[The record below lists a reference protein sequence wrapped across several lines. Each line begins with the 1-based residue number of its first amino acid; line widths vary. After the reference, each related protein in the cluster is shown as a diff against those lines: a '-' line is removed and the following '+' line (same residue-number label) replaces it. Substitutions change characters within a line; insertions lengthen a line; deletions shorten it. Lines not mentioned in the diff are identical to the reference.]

1 LVVPKII
8 NVMHAG
14 IGITFVIQICPKH
27 DSADLAQ
34 TSWSRLMQHRSIPQR
49 PRIREPLP
57 VAQKTVKSAGRVL
70 EILEYFDDV
79 QQPATV
85 MEVAD
90 TLGYPQSS
98 TSALLRSLVAL
109 GYLDYDRYKR
119 TYVTSHRVALL
130 GSWLNSDFVSEGS
143 VISLMKELGEM
154 TGDTIILAM
163 RNGLYVQYIHIIQA
177 TSAARLHVTLG
188 TTRPLA
194 ASGSGFAMLS
204 TMSDQEIKRIVM
216 RINAEAEEGKT
227 LIKLSDVM
235 HHVAHTRD
243 KGYAFSCDAV
253 TRGGGVIAAPLP
265 GPQSSPALV
274 IGIGG
279 ISEVMRARE
288 NELATMLTGCIGA
301 RLGKRPPV
309 SPELEDAKADPLL
322 HAILRS
328 RMVASSV

>member
-1 LVVPKII
+1 VQNRSVV
-8 NVMHAG
+8 
-14 IGITFVIQICPKH
+14 
-27 DSADLAQ
+27 
-34 TSWSRLMQHRSIPQR
+34 QR

-130 GSWLNSDFVSEGS
+130 GSWVNSDFVSEGS
-143 VISLMKELGEM
+143 VISLMKELNEL
-154 TGDTIILAM
+154 TGDTIILAT
-163 RNGLYVQYIHIIQA
+163 RNGLFVQYIHLIQA

-188 TTRPLA
+188 TTRPIA
-194 ASGSGFAMLS
+194 ASVSGFAMLS
-204 TMSDQEIKRIVM
+204 TLTDHEIRRIVM
-216 RINAEAEEGKT
+216 RVNAETEDGKP
-227 LIKLSDVM
+227 LVKLADVM
-235 HHVAHTRD
+235 EHVNHTRE
-243 KGYAFSCDAV
+243 KGYAFSCDMV
-253 TRGGGVIAAPLP
+253 TRGGGMIAAPLP
-265 GPQSSPALV
+265 GPMGGQPLV

-288 NELATMLTGCIGA
+288 IELVSVLTGCLSA
-301 RLGKRPPV
+301 RFGKPQPRV
-309 SPELEDAKADPLL
+309 NEIIEQASGDPLL
-322 HAILRS
+322 QAIMRA
-328 RMVASSV
+328 RVAAPAR

>member
-1 LVVPKII
+1 MP
-8 NVMHAG
+8 N
-14 IGITFVIQICPKH
+14 
-27 DSADLAQ
+27 
-34 TSWSRLMQHRSIPQR
+34 RSVPQR

-70 EILEYFDDV
+70 EIFEYFDDV

-98 TSALLRSLVAL
+98 TSALLRSLVTL

-130 GSWLNSDFVSEGS
+130 GSWVNSDFVSEGS
-143 VISLMKELGEM
+143 VISLMKELSEL

-163 RNGLYVQYIHIIQA
+163 RNGLYVQYIHVIQA

-194 ASGSGFAMLS
+194 ASGTGYAMLS
-204 TMSDQEIKRIVM
+204 TMTDHEIKRIVM
-216 RINAEAEEGKT
+216 RVNADAADGKP
-227 LIKLSDVM
+227 LVKLSDLM
-235 HHVAHTRD
+235 EHVVHTRE
-243 KGYAFSCDAV
+243 KGYTFSCDIV
-253 TRGGGVIAAPLP
+253 TRGGGMLAAALP
-265 GPQSSPALV
+265 GPLNSPALV

-288 NELATMLTGCIGA
+288 TELAGMLTNCIAA
-301 RLGKRPPV
+301 RFGKRQPV
-309 SPELEDAKADPLL
+309 SSAIEEATGDPLL
-322 HAILRS
+322 QAILRT
-328 RMVASSV
+328 RMATPTA

>member
-1 LVVPKII
+1 
-8 NVMHAG
+8 
-14 IGITFVIQICPKH
+14 
-27 DSADLAQ
+27 
-34 TSWSRLMQHRSIPQR
+34 
-49 PRIREPLP
+49 

-98 TSALLRSLVAL
+98 TSALLRSLVSL
-109 GYLDYDRYKR
+109 GYLDYDRFKR

-130 GSWLNSDFVSEGS
+130 GNWVNSDFISEGS
-143 VISLMKELGEM
+143 VISLMKELSEL

-163 RNGLYVQYIHIIQA
+163 RNGLYVQYIHVIQA

-194 ASGSGFAMLS
+194 ASGTGYAMLS
-204 TMSDQEIKRIVM
+204 TLSDHEIRRVVM
-216 RINAEAEEGKT
+216 RVNADADDGKP
-227 LIKLSDVM
+227 LVKLADVM
-235 HHVAHTRD
+235 PHVAHTRE
-243 KGYAFSCDAV
+243 KGYAFSCDLV
-253 TRGGGVIAAPLP
+253 TRGGGVLAAPLP
-265 GPQSSPALV
+265 GPASSPALV

-288 NELATMLTGCIGA
+288 AELAAMLTGSIAA
-301 RLGKRPPV
+301 RFGKRQQV
-309 SPELEDAKADPLL
+309 SNFIAEATGDPLL
-322 HAILRS
+322 QAILRA
-328 RMVASSV
+328 RAAPVA

>member
-1 LVVPKII
+1 VQ
-8 NVMHAG
+8 N
-14 IGITFVIQICPKH
+14 
-27 DSADLAQ
+27 
-34 TSWSRLMQHRSIPQR
+34 RSTPQR

-57 VAQKTVKSAGRVL
+57 LEQKTVKSAGRVL

-79 QQPATV
+79 QKPATV

-98 TSALLRSLVAL
+98 TSALLRSLVSL

-130 GSWLNSDFVSEGS
+130 GSWVNSDFISEGS
-143 VISLMKELGEM
+143 VISLMKELSDL

-163 RNGLYVQYIHIIQA
+163 RNGLYMQYIHVIQA

-194 ASGSGFAMLS
+194 ASGTGFAMLS
-204 TMSDQEIKRIVM
+204 TMTDHEIRRIVM
-216 RINAEAEEGKT
+216 RVNADAEEGKPH
-227 LIKLSDVM
+227 IKLAEVM
-235 HHVAHTRD
+235 EHVSHTRE
-243 KGYAFSCDAV
+243 KGYAFSCDMV
-253 TRGGGVIAAPLP
+253 TRGGGMIASPLP
-265 GPQSSPALV
+265 GPQASQALV

-288 NELATMLTGCIGA
+288 AELAGMLTGCIGM
-301 RLGKRPPV
+301 RLGKRQPHPV
-309 SPELEDAKADPLL
+309 DIETASGDPMLQ
-322 HAILRS
+322 AILRS
-328 RMVASSV
+328 RRMAADS

>member
-1 LVVPKII
+1 VQNRSVV
-8 NVMHAG
+8 
-14 IGITFVIQICPKH
+14 
-27 DSADLAQ
+27 
-34 TSWSRLMQHRSIPQR
+34 QR

-130 GSWLNSDFVSEGS
+130 GSWVNSDFVSEGS
-143 VISLMKELGEM
+143 VISLMKELNEL
-154 TGDTIILAM
+154 TGDTIILAT
-163 RNGLYVQYIHIIQA
+163 RNGLFVQYIHLIQA

-188 TTRPLA
+188 TTRPIA
-194 ASGSGFAMLS
+194 ASVSGFAMLS
-204 TMSDQEIKRIVM
+204 TLTDHEIRRIVM
-216 RINAEAEEGKT
+216 RVNAETEDGKP
-227 LIKLSDVM
+227 LVKLADVM
-235 HHVAHTRD
+235 EHVNHTRE
-243 KGYAFSCDAV
+243 KGYAFSCDMV
-253 TRGGGVIAAPLP
+253 TRGGGMIAAPLP
-265 GPQSSPALV
+265 GPLGGQPLV

-288 NELATMLTGCIGA
+288 IELVSVLTGCISA
-301 RLGKRPPV
+301 RFGKPQPRV
-309 SPELEDAKADPLL
+309 NEIIEQASGDPLL
-322 HAILRS
+322 QAIMRA
-328 RMVASSV
+328 RVAAPAR

>member
-1 LVVPKII
+1 VQNRSVV
-8 NVMHAG
+8 
-14 IGITFVIQICPKH
+14 
-27 DSADLAQ
+27 
-34 TSWSRLMQHRSIPQR
+34 QR

-130 GSWLNSDFVSEGS
+130 GSWVNSDFVSEGS
-143 VISLMKELGEM
+143 VISLMKELNEL
-154 TGDTIILAM
+154 TGDTIILAT
-163 RNGLYVQYIHIIQA
+163 RNGLFVQYIHLIQA

-188 TTRPLA
+188 TIRPIA
-194 ASGSGFAMLS
+194 ASVSGFAMLS
-204 TMSDQEIKRIVM
+204 TLTDHEIRRIVM
-216 RINAEAEEGKT
+216 RVNAETDDGKP
-227 LIKLSDVM
+227 LVKLADVM
-235 HHVAHTRD
+235 EHVNHTRE
-243 KGYAFSCDAV
+243 KGYAFSCDMV
-253 TRGGGVIAAPLP
+253 TRGGGMIAAPLP
-265 GPQSSPALV
+265 GPLGGQPLV

-288 NELATMLTGCIGA
+288 IELVSVLTGCISA
-301 RLGKRPPV
+301 RFGKPQPRV
-309 SPELEDAKADPLL
+309 NEIIEQASGDPLL
-322 HAILRS
+322 QAIMRA
-328 RMVASSV
+328 RVAAPAR

>member
-1 LVVPKII
+1 
-8 NVMHAG
+8 M
-14 IGITFVIQICPKH
+14 Q
-27 DSADLAQ
+27 
-34 TSWSRLMQHRSIPQR
+34 SRSVPQR

-57 VAQKTVKSAGRVL
+57 LEQKTVKSAGRVL

-90 TLGYPQSS
+90 MLGYPQSS
-98 TSALLRSLVAL
+98 TSALLRSLVSL

-130 GSWLNSDFVSEGS
+130 GSWVNSDFISEGS
-143 VISLMKELGEM
+143 VISLMKELSEL

-194 ASGSGFAMLS
+194 ASGTGYAMLS
-204 TMSDQEIKRIVM
+204 TLTDHEIRRIVM
-216 RINAEAEEGKT
+216 RVNAEADEGKPH
-227 LIKLSDVM
+227 LKLAEIM
-235 HHVAHTRD
+235 QHVEQARTS
-243 KGYAFSCDAV
+243 GYSFTCDMV
-253 TRGGGVIAAPLP
+253 TRGGGMIAAPLP
-265 GPQSSPALV
+265 GPHGSPALV

-288 NELATMLTGCIGA
+288 TELAGILTGCIGA
-301 RLGKRPPV
+301 RLGKREPHD
-309 SPELEDAKADPLL
+309 EDLSATIGDPMLQ
-322 HAILRS
+322 AILRS
-328 RMVASSV
+328 RRMASTS

>member
-1 LVVPKII
+1 V
-8 NVMHAG
+8 
-14 IGITFVIQICPKH
+14 QSR
-27 DSADLAQ
+27 SA
-34 TSWSRLMQHRSIPQR
+34 PQR

-57 VAQKTVKSAGRVL
+57 QEQKTVKSAGRVL

-130 GSWLNSDFVSEGS
+130 GSWVNSDFISEGS
-143 VISLMKELGEM
+143 VISLMKEMSDL

-163 RNGLYVQYIHIIQA
+163 RNGLYVQYIHVIQA

-188 TTRPLA
+188 TTRPLV
-194 ASGSGFAMLS
+194 ASGTGYAMLS
-204 TMSDQEIKRIVM
+204 TMTDHEIRRIVM
-216 RINAEAEEGKT
+216 RVNADAEDGKPH
-227 LIKLSDVM
+227 IKLAEVM
-235 HHVAHTRD
+235 QHVEHARTT
-243 KGYAFSCDAV
+243 GYAFSCDLV
-253 TRGGGVIAAPLP
+253 TRGGGMIAAPLP
-265 GPQSSPALV
+265 GPHGSHPLV

-288 NELATMLTGCIGA
+288 AELAGMLTGCIGA
-301 RLGKRPPV
+301 RLGQRTPHV
-309 SPELEDAKADPLL
+309 ASIDEAVGDPMLQ
-322 HAILRS
+322 AILRS
-328 RMVASSV
+328 RRMSAGS

>member
-1 LVVPKII
+1 MQNRSVV
-8 NVMHAG
+8 
-14 IGITFVIQICPKH
+14 
-27 DSADLAQ
+27 
-34 TSWSRLMQHRSIPQR
+34 QR

-130 GSWLNSDFVSEGS
+130 GSWVNSDFVSEGS
-143 VISLMKELGEM
+143 VISLMKELNEL
-154 TGDTIILAM
+154 TGDTIILAT
-163 RNGLYVQYIHIIQA
+163 RNGLFVQYIHLIQA

-188 TTRPLA
+188 TTRPIA
-194 ASGSGFAMLS
+194 ASVSGFAMLS
-204 TMSDQEIKRIVM
+204 TLTDHEIRRIVM
-216 RINAEAEEGKT
+216 RVNAETEDGKP
-227 LIKLSDVM
+227 LVKLADVM
-235 HHVAHTRD
+235 EHVNHTRE
-243 KGYAFSCDAV
+243 KGYAFSCDMV
-253 TRGGGVIAAPLP
+253 TRGGGMIAAPLP
-265 GPQSSPALV
+265 GPMGGQPLV

-288 NELATMLTGCIGA
+288 IELVSVLTGCLSA
-301 RLGKRPPV
+301 RFGKPQPRV
-309 SPELEDAKADPLL
+309 NEIIEQASGDPLL
-322 HAILRS
+322 QAIMRA
-328 RMVASSV
+328 RVAAPAR

>member
-1 LVVPKII
+1 MRMRPSGKGGSSLQ
-8 NVMHAG
+8 N
-14 IGITFVIQICPKH
+14 
-27 DSADLAQ
+27 
-34 TSWSRLMQHRSIPQR
+34 RSVPQR

-130 GSWLNSDFVSEGS
+130 GSWVNSDFISEGS
-143 VISLMKELGEM
+143 VISLMKELSEL

-163 RNGLYVQYIHIIQA
+163 RNGLYVQYIHVIQA

-194 ASGSGFAMLS
+194 ASGTGFAMLS
-204 TMSDQEIKRIVM
+204 TLTDHEIRRVVM
-216 RINAEAEEGKT
+216 RINADTDDGKPLVKLAE
-227 LIKLSDVM
+227 VM
-235 HHVAHTRD
+235 EHVAHTRD
-243 KGYAFSCDAV
+243 KGYAFTSDMV
-253 TRGGGVIAAPLP
+253 TRGGGIIAAPLP
-265 GPQSSPALV
+265 GPLSSPALV

-279 ISEVMRARE
+279 ISEVMRGRE
-288 NELATMLTGCIGA
+288 TELAAMLTGCIGA
-301 RLGKRPPV
+301 RLGKRLPALTPP
-309 SPELEDAKADPLL
+309 EKATGDPLL
-322 HAILRS
+322 QAILRS
-328 RMVASSV
+328 QQMAEQS

>member
-1 LVVPKII
+1 
-8 NVMHAG
+8 M
-14 IGITFVIQICPKH
+14 Q
-27 DSADLAQ
+27 
-34 TSWSRLMQHRSIPQR
+34 SRSVPQR

-57 VAQKTVKSAGRVL
+57 QEQKTVKSAGRVL

-130 GSWLNSDFVSEGS
+130 GSWVNSDFISEGS
-143 VISLMKELGEM
+143 VISLMKELSEL
-154 TGDTIILAM
+154 TGDTIILGM
-163 RNGLYVQYIHIIQA
+163 RNGLYVQYIHVIQA

-188 TTRPLA
+188 TTRPLV
-194 ASGSGFAMLS
+194 ASGTGYAMLS
-204 TMSDQEIKRIVM
+204 TMTDHEIRRIVM
-216 RINAEAEEGKT
+216 RVNADADEGKPHV
-227 LIKLSDVM
+227 KLAEVM
-235 HHVAHTRD
+235 QHVEHTRTH
-243 KGYAFSCDAV
+243 GYAFSCDLV

-265 GPQSSPALV
+265 GPQGSHGLV
-274 IGIGG
+274 VGIGG

-288 NELATMLTGCIGA
+288 AELAGMLTGCIGM
-301 RLGKRPPV
+301 RLGQRLPQ
-309 SPELEDAKADPLL
+309 ADVIEEAIGDPMLQ
-322 HAILRS
+322 AILRS
-328 RMVASSV
+328 RRLSAQA

>member
-1 LVVPKII
+1 
-8 NVMHAG
+8 
-14 IGITFVIQICPKH
+14 
-27 DSADLAQ
+27 
-34 TSWSRLMQHRSIPQR
+34 MQHRSTPPR

-85 MEVAD
+85 MEVSD

-130 GSWLNSDFVSEGS
+130 GSWVNSDFISEGS
-143 VISLMKELGEM
+143 VISLMKELNEL

-163 RNGLYVQYIHIIQA
+163 RNGLYVQYIHVIQA

-188 TTRPLA
+188 TTRQLA
-194 ASGSGFAMLS
+194 ASGTGFAMLS
-204 TMSDQEIKRIVM
+204 TLADPEIRRIVM
-216 RINAEAEEGKT
+216 RINAEAEDGRP
-227 LIKLSDVM
+227 LIKLAEVM
-235 HHVAHTRD
+235 EHVNHTRE
-243 KGYAFSCDAV
+243 KGYAFSCDQV

-265 GPQSSPALV
+265 GPAASPALV

-279 ISEVMRARE
+279 ISEVMRGRE
-288 NELATMLTGCIGA
+288 TELAGMLTGRIA
-301 RLGKRPPV
+301 TRFGKRQV
-309 SPELEDAKADPLL
+309 ANAAIEEASGDRLL
-322 HAILRS
+322 QAILRS
-328 RMVASSV
+328 RAEAQSV

>member
-1 LVVPKII
+1 VQ
-8 NVMHAG
+8 NR
-14 IGITFVIQICPKH
+14 
-27 DSADLAQ
+27 SAV
-34 TSWSRLMQHRSIPQR
+34 QR

-130 GSWLNSDFVSEGS
+130 GSWVNSDFVSEGS
-143 VISLMKELGEM
+143 VISLMKELNEL
-154 TGDTIILAM
+154 TGDTIILAT
-163 RNGLYVQYIHIIQA
+163 RNGLFVQYIHLIQA

-188 TTRPLA
+188 TTRPIA
-194 ASGSGFAMLS
+194 ASVSGFAMLS
-204 TMSDQEIKRIVM
+204 TLTDHEIRRIVM
-216 RINAEAEEGKT
+216 RVNAETDDGKP
-227 LIKLSDVM
+227 LVKLADVM
-235 HHVAHTRD
+235 EHVNHTRE
-243 KGYAFSCDAV
+243 KGYAFSCDMV
-253 TRGGGVIAAPLP
+253 TRGGGMIAAPLP
-265 GPQSSPALV
+265 GPLGAQPLV

-288 NELATMLTGCIGA
+288 IELVSVLTGCISA
-301 RLGKRPPV
+301 RFGKPQPRV
-309 SPELEDAKADPLL
+309 NEIIEQASGDPLL
-322 HAILRS
+322 QAIMRA
-328 RMVASSV
+328 RVAAPAR

>member
-1 LVVPKII
+1 VQ
-8 NVMHAG
+8 N
-14 IGITFVIQICPKH
+14 
-27 DSADLAQ
+27 
-34 TSWSRLMQHRSIPQR
+34 RSMPQR

-57 VAQKTVKSAGRVL
+57 VGQKTVKSAGRVL

-109 GYLDYDRYKR
+109 GYLEYDRYKR

-130 GSWLNSDFVSEGS
+130 GSWVNSDFISEGS
-143 VISLMKELGEM
+143 VISLMKELREL

-163 RNGLYVQYIHIIQA
+163 RNGLYVQYIHVIQA

-194 ASGSGFAMLS
+194 ASGTGFAMLS
-204 TMSDQEIKRIVM
+204 TMSDHEVRRIVM
-216 RINAEAEEGKT
+216 RINADAEDDKP
-227 LIKLSDVM
+227 LVKLADVM
-235 HHVAHTRD
+235 EHVAHARA
-243 KGYAFSCDAV
+243 KGYAFSCDLV

-265 GPQSSPALV
+265 APLGSPPLV

-279 ISEVMRARE
+279 ITEVMRGRE
-288 NELATMLTGCIGA
+288 AELAAILTGCISA
-301 RLGKRPPV
+301 CLGKRPHGV
-309 SPELEDAKADPLL
+309 NIADNVTGDPLL
-322 HAILRS
+322 QAILRS
-328 RMVASSV
+328 RQMTEQG

>member
-1 LVVPKII
+1 MP
-8 NVMHAG
+8 N
-14 IGITFVIQICPKH
+14 
-27 DSADLAQ
+27 
-34 TSWSRLMQHRSIPQR
+34 RSVPQR

-70 EILEYFDDV
+70 EIFEYFDDV

-98 TSALLRSLVAL
+98 TSALLRSLVTL

-130 GSWLNSDFVSEGS
+130 GSWVNSDFVSEGS
-143 VISLMKELGEM
+143 VISLMKELSEL

-163 RNGLYVQYIHIIQA
+163 RNGLYVQYIHVVQA

-194 ASGSGFAMLS
+194 ASGTGYAMLS
-204 TMSDQEIKRIVM
+204 TMTDHEIKRIVM
-216 RINAEAEEGKT
+216 RVNADAADGKP
-227 LIKLSDVM
+227 LVKLSDLM
-235 HHVAHTRD
+235 EHVVHTRE
-243 KGYAFSCDAV
+243 KGYTFSCDIV
-253 TRGGGVIAAPLP
+253 TRGGGMLAAALP
-265 GPQSSPALV
+265 GPLNSPALV

-288 NELATMLTGCIGA
+288 TELAGMLTNCIAA
-301 RLGKRPPV
+301 RFGKRQPV
-309 SPELEDAKADPLL
+309 SSAIEEAPGDPLL
-322 HAILRS
+322 QAILRT
-328 RMVASSV
+328 RMATPTA

>member
-1 LVVPKII
+1 VQNRSVV
-8 NVMHAG
+8 
-14 IGITFVIQICPKH
+14 
-27 DSADLAQ
+27 
-34 TSWSRLMQHRSIPQR
+34 QR

-130 GSWLNSDFVSEGS
+130 GSWVNSDFVSEGS
-143 VISLMKELGEM
+143 VISLMKELNEL
-154 TGDTIILAM
+154 TGDTIILAT
-163 RNGLYVQYIHIIQA
+163 RNGLFVQYIHLIQA

-188 TTRPLA
+188 TTRPIA
-194 ASGSGFAMLS
+194 ASVSGFAMLS
-204 TMSDQEIKRIVM
+204 TLTDHEIRRIVM
-216 RINAEAEEGKT
+216 RVNAETEDGKP
-227 LIKLSDVM
+227 LVKLADVM
-235 HHVAHTRD
+235 EHVNHTRE
-243 KGYAFSCDAV
+243 KGYAFSCDMV
-253 TRGGGVIAAPLP
+253 TRGGGMIAAPLP
-265 GPQSSPALV
+265 GPLGGQPLV

-288 NELATMLTGCIGA
+288 IELVSVLTGCLSA
-301 RLGKRPPV
+301 RFGKPQPRV
-309 SPELEDAKADPLL
+309 NEIIEQASGDPLL
-322 HAILRS
+322 QAIMRA
-328 RMVASSV
+328 RVAAPAR

>member
-1 LVVPKII
+1 MYHIR
-8 NVMHAG
+8 
-14 IGITFVIQICPKH
+14 
-27 DSADLAQ
+27 DLNAAQ
-34 TSWSRLMQHRSIPQR
+34 CCYRIEVRPPQESPVQNRTAPQR

-57 VAQKTVKSAGRVL
+57 LEQKTVKSAGRVL

-109 GYLDYDRYKR
+109 GYLDYDRFKR

-130 GSWLNSDFVSEGS
+130 GSWVNSDFISEGS
-143 VISLMKELGEM
+143 VISLMKELSEL

-163 RNGLYVQYIHIIQA
+163 RNGFYVQYIHVIQA

-194 ASGSGFAMLS
+194 ASGTGYAMLS
-204 TMSDQEIKRIVM
+204 TMTDHEIKRIVM
-216 RINAEAEEGKT
+216 RVNADAEDGKPHVKLAEVMSHVEHARAEGYSFT
-227 LIKLSDVM
+227 
-235 HHVAHTRD
+235 
-243 KGYAFSCDAV
+243 CDMV
-253 TRGGGVIAAPLP
+253 TRGGGMIAAPLP
-265 GPQSSPALV
+265 GPQGSPALV

-279 ISEVMRARE
+279 ISEVMRARQA
-288 NELATMLTGCIGA
+288 ELAGTLTGCIGA
-301 RLGKRPPV
+301 RLGKRVPH
-309 SPELEDAKADPLL
+309 SDAIESASSDPMLQ
-322 HAILRS
+322 AILRAQ
-328 RMVASSV
+328 RTAAAS

>member
-1 LVVPKII
+1 VQ
-8 NVMHAG
+8 N
-14 IGITFVIQICPKH
+14 
-27 DSADLAQ
+27 
-34 TSWSRLMQHRSIPQR
+34 RSVPQR

-57 VAQKTVKSAGRVL
+57 IAQKTVKSAGRVL

-130 GSWLNSDFVSEGS
+130 GSWVNSDFISEGS
-143 VISLMKELGEM
+143 VISLMKELSEL

-163 RNGLYVQYIHIIQA
+163 RNGLYVQYIHVIQA

-194 ASGSGFAMLS
+194 ASGTGFAMLS
-204 TMSDQEIKRIVM
+204 TLTDHEIRRVVM
-216 RINAEAEEGKT
+216 RINADTEDGKP
-227 LIKLSDVM
+227 LIKLADVM
-235 HHVAHTRD
+235 EHVAHSR
-243 KGYAFSCDAV
+243 KEGYAFSCDMV

-265 GPQSSPALV
+265 GPLGSPALV

-279 ISEVMRARE
+279 ISEVMRSRE
-288 NELATMLTGCIGA
+288 AELAGMLTGCIGA
-301 RLGKRPPV
+301 RLGKRAPALNQA
-309 SPELEDAKADPLL
+309 ERATGDPLL
-322 HAILRS
+322 QAILKSQQMADNDRS
-328 RMVASSV
+328 N

>member
-1 LVVPKII
+1 V
-8 NVMHAG
+8 
-14 IGITFVIQICPKH
+14 
-27 DSADLAQ
+27 
-34 TSWSRLMQHRSIPQR
+34 QHRSVVQR

-57 VAQKTVKSAGRVL
+57 LAQKTVKSAGRVL

-130 GSWLNSDFVSEGS
+130 GSWVNSDFVSEGS
-143 VISLMKELGEM
+143 VISLMKELNEL
-154 TGDTIILAM
+154 TGDTIILAS
-163 RNGLYVQYIHIIQA
+163 RNGLYVQYIHVIQA

-188 TTRPLA
+188 TTRA
-194 ASGSGFAMLS
+194 IAGSVSGYAMLS
-204 TMSDQEIKRIVM
+204 TMTDHEVRRIVM
-216 RINAEAEEGKT
+216 RVNAETEDGLPLVKLAE
-227 LIKLSDVM
+227 VM
-235 HHVAHTRD
+235 QHVNHTRE
-243 KGYAFSCDAV
+243 KGYAFSCDMV
-253 TRGGGVIAAPLP
+253 TRGGGMIAAPLP
-265 GPQSSPALV
+265 GPLGGQPLV

-288 NELATMLTGCIGA
+288 AELASVLTGCIAA
-301 RLGKRPPV
+301 RFGKQVPRANEIIEQA
-309 SPELEDAKADPLL
+309 SGDPLL
-322 HAILRS
+322 QAILRT
-328 RMVASSV
+328 RMNGSVG

>member
-1 LVVPKII
+1 MP
-8 NVMHAG
+8 N
-14 IGITFVIQICPKH
+14 
-27 DSADLAQ
+27 
-34 TSWSRLMQHRSIPQR
+34 RSVPQR

-70 EILEYFDDV
+70 EIFEYFDDV

-98 TSALLRSLVAL
+98 TSALLRSLVTL

-130 GSWLNSDFVSEGS
+130 GSWVNSDFVSEGS
-143 VISLMKELGEM
+143 VISLMKELSEL

-163 RNGLYVQYIHIIQA
+163 RNGLYVQYIHVVQA

-194 ASGSGFAMLS
+194 ASGTGYAMLS
-204 TMSDQEIKRIVM
+204 TMTDHEIKRIVM
-216 RINAEAEEGKT
+216 RVNADAADGKP
-227 LIKLSDVM
+227 LVKLSDLM
-235 HHVAHTRD
+235 EHVVHTRE
-243 KGYAFSCDAV
+243 KGYTFSCDIV
-253 TRGGGVIAAPLP
+253 TRGGGMLAAALP
-265 GPQSSPALV
+265 GPLNSPALV

-288 NELATMLTGCIGA
+288 TELAGMLTNCIAA
-301 RLGKRPPV
+301 RFGKRQPA
-309 SPELEDAKADPLL
+309 SSAIEEATGDPLL
-322 HAILRS
+322 QAILRT
-328 RMVASSV
+328 RMATPTA

>member
-1 LVVPKII
+1 
-8 NVMHAG
+8 M
-14 IGITFVIQICPKH
+14 QSR
-27 DSADLAQ
+27 SAP
-34 TSWSRLMQHRSIPQR
+34 SR

-57 VAQKTVKSAGRVL
+57 LEQKTVKSAGRVL

-98 TSALLRSLVAL
+98 TSALLRSLVSL

-130 GSWLNSDFVSEGS
+130 GSWVSSDFISEGS
-143 VISLMKELGEM
+143 VISLMKELSEL
-154 TGDTIILAM
+154 TGDTIILGM
-163 RNGLYVQYIHIIQA
+163 RNGFYVQYIHVIQA

-194 ASGSGFAMLS
+194 ASGTGYALLS
-204 TMSDQEIKRIVM
+204 TLTDHEIRRIVM
-216 RINAEAEEGKT
+216 RVNADADDGKPH
-227 LIKLSDVM
+227 IKLADVM
-235 HHVAHTRD
+235 AHVEHTRTR
-243 KGYAFSCDAV
+243 GYAFSCDQV

-265 GPQSSPALV
+265 GPADSHGLV

-288 NELATMLTGCIGA
+288 IELAGMLTGCIGA
-301 RLGKRPPV
+301 RLGQRTPRAEPV
-309 SPELEDAKADPLL
+309 DEVGGDPMLQ
-322 HAILRS
+322 AILRS
-328 RMVASSV
+328 RRLSPGT

>member
-1 LVVPKII
+1 VQNRSVPK
-8 NVMHAG
+8 
-14 IGITFVIQICPKH
+14 
-27 DSADLAQ
+27 
-34 TSWSRLMQHRSIPQR
+34 R

-98 TSALLRSLVAL
+98 ASALLRSLVAL

-130 GSWLNSDFVSEGS
+130 GSWVNSDFISEGS
-143 VISLMKELGEM
+143 VISLMKELREL

-163 RNGLYVQYIHIIQA
+163 RNGLYVQYIHVIQA

-188 TTRPLA
+188 TTRPIA
-194 ASGSGFAMLS
+194 ASGTGFAMLS
-204 TMSDQEIKRIVM
+204 TMTDHEIRRIVM
-216 RINAEAEEGKT
+216 RINADAEDGKP
-227 LIKLSDVM
+227 LVKLAEVM
-235 HHVAHTRD
+235 EHVTHART
-243 KGYAFSCDAV
+243 KGYAFSCDIV

-265 GPQSSPALV
+265 GPLGAPPLV

-279 ISEVMRARE
+279 ISEVMRGRE
-288 NELATMLTGCIGA
+288 AELAAMLTGCISA
-301 RLGKRPPV
+301 ALGKRPLGANV
-309 SPELEDAKADPLL
+309 VEEATGDPLL
-322 HAILRS
+322 QAILRS
-328 RMVASSV
+328 RQMAEQG